1 MKWILVLLFL
11 GSTAM
16 ADTETVLKEC
26 SITCSARCKDYAQEI
41 KKMADDILDNCGS
54 GSGSK
59 AAIIDACSHAGFSYQ
74 SDVQTC
80 ISNAETAEAVNECAH
95 AGFSYQSDIQTCISN
110 MGSKDSDIVVACK
123 NAGFSY
129 QSDIQTCISTASY
142 AADVTACAHSGFSY
156 QSQILECIKSN

>member
-1 MKWILVLLFL
+1 MKWLLVLLFI
-11 GSTAM
+11 GSTAI

-26 SITCSARCKDYAQEI
+26 SITCSARCKDYALEI

-59 AAIIDACSHAGFSYQ
+59 AAIIDACSH
-74 SDVQTC
+74 
-80 ISNAETAEAVNECAH
+80 
-95 AGFSYQSDIQTCISN
+95 
-110 MGSKDSDIVVACK
+110 
-123 NAGFSY
+123 AGFSY